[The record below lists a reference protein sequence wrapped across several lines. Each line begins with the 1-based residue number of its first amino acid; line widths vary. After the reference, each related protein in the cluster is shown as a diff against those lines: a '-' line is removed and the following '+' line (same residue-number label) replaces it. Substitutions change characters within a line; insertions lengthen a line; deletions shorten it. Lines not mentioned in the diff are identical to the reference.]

1 MKQFLIPALLFCA
14 LLPCPALEVDPAKA
28 LIVAG
33 NSENGAAL
41 ELRKHLKLI
50 TGVEIPLRK
59 QAEGG
64 SFVFRLGNPPAG
76 TVLQEEEARWKV
88 TPSEAHIYGE
98 GRNGTAFAVYDFLEQ
113 QFQVRWIEPGDRGIS
128 FPEMKRLRMK
138 EGSNSWTPGNLA
150 QRRIRHDLFPYNG
163 YPYDVPGQFIVANR
177 GYNSNLP
184 EEMHLT
190 KEEYD
195 AKLREIRLWHQRMR
209 MGSHLSLNYGHAFTN
224 WWKKYGK
231 THPEY
236 FSLING
242 KRGPKNAGM
251 PDTVKMCVSNPEL
264 HKQIVEEWRKRKMP
278 PCINICENDW
288 GGYCECPACRALDMP
303 PAPGAK
309 WDDDL
314 SDRYI
319 YFAGRVLE
327 LASRYRGD
335 VIAASYAYGVYKNAP
350 RREKVHP
357 QLVLGFVPSM
367 FEPEQTEKNYKAWAE
382 AGARKLFL
390 RPNDHHAISIGLPT
404 GGEKQLFKAF
414 RLGVKYN
421 IIGSDY
427 DSSHNFWPAVGIADY
442 ILARA
447 HIHPEDTFEQHESE
461 YYAGFGNAAAEVGE
475 YYRHWRC
482 NIWEK
487 RIYPNRKEI
496 AKLGL
501 YGNYQRGLMWN
512 LHRYYRLSDFD
523 ATDAILARAAAKEL
537 SAQDRKRVEML
548 QLANRYFRL
557 FFQACTAKQEEKQKF
572 AAQLLDFRCRHHR
585 DLMFDWNRMAT
596 LEGRYGDVAGVA
608 KATLFR
614 EFSGYRSLP
623 LKWFF
628 NPDPDNVGV
637 KEKWET
643 FSAGRIQAQWEPI
656 LTNAGWERQ
665 KNSSMHPKLQKFL
678 ENYDGYGYYGLELKI
693 PAEWKGREIEIYFG
707 AVDESAWIYLNGKKT
722 GERIFRKGSEDWKI
736 PFRIPITS
744 AIDWDKPAQTLV
756 VRVHDAGGQ
765 GGIWQPCYLIC
776 R

>member
-1 MKQFLIPALLFCA
+1 MTFLPLCRPGSLQDRSLVPSSALKSHVCETGTTVGLAHGHEFHIAYIHVCRAVHDPPHRTGDIFRFQGLALGVFLVGLHLIPCVVHQGKFRARAAGGDAGHPHGRPQKVGTHVVGKMAHKGLACA
-14 LLPCPALEVDPAKA
+14 VD
-28 LIVAG
+28 VACG
-33 NSENGAAL
+33 KSPVPRHG
-41 ELRKHLKLI
+41 
-50 TGVEIPLRK
+50 P
-59 QAEGG
+59 
-64 SFVFRLGNPPAG
+64 
-76 TVLQEEEARWKV
+76 
-88 TPSEAHIYGE
+88 HI
-98 GRNGTAFAVYDFLEQ
+98 D
-113 QFQVRWIEPGDRGIS
+113 
-128 FPEMKRLRMK
+128 
-138 EGSNSWTPGNLA
+138 
-150 QRRIRHDLFPYNG
+150 H
-163 YPYDVPGQFIVANR
+163 
-177 GYNSNLP
+177 
-184 EEMHLT
+184 
-190 KEEYD
+190 
-195 AKLREIRLWHQRMR
+195 
-209 MGSHLSLNYGHAFTN
+209 
-224 WWKKYGK
+224 
-231 THPEY
+231 
-236 FSLING
+236 
-242 KRGPKNAGM
+242 
-251 PDTVKMCVSNPEL
+251 
-264 HKQIVEEWRKRKMP
+264 
-278 PCINICENDW
+278 
-288 GGYCECPACRALDMP
+288 MP

-319 YFAGRVLE
+319 YFASRILE

-447 HIHPEDTFEQHESE
+447 HIHPEETFEQHESE
-461 YYAGFGNAAAEVGE
+461 YYAGFGSAAAEVGE
-475 YYRHWRC
+475 YYRYWRC

-512 LHRYYRLSDFD
+512 LNRYYRLSDFD

-557 FFQACTAKQEEKQKF
+557 FFQACTAKQEEKQKV

-608 KATLFR
+608 KASLFR

-628 NPDPDNVGV
+628 RPDPDNVGV

-722 GERIFRKGSEDWKI
+722 GERIFRKGSEDWKT

-744 AIDWDKPAQTLV
+744 VIDWDKPAQTLV
-756 VRVHDAGGQ
+756 VRVHDSGGQ